1 MPLVW
6 LFHFFWVTFAFV
18 QRNHLQHVIVVVDAD
33 RSIALAPQ
41 RFIIVTAST
50 ADVKIDL
57 EEQAYGTVI
66 TIFVRLTR
74 GCVPSKGSVTLR
86 DVPALAITWVYE
98 AFHYGFL
105 RNINLCKNNSV
116 LPKCASQNILLK
128 TSVS

>member
-74 GCVPSKGSVTLR
+74 GCVPSTRSVTLR
-86 DVPALAITWVYE
+86 DVPALAITWVPLW
-98 AFHYGFL
+98 FL
-105 RNINLCKNNSV
+105 EKHKPLQEQFSTAKMCKSKYSSKNFG
-116 LPKCASQNILLK
+116 
-128 TSVS
+128 